1 MNKVRPEVTN
11 RRIESF
17 SKRFGKAHLYLA
29 YHAAFPLAL
38 TPDLLYRL
46 WANFQQD
53 IDGDMLGIP
62 WVAVADLL
70 LSNLCDEVGHELYEI
85 DLAVR
90 NELLNRLKENEK
102 FGQQRIQELSNF
114 MLYYVQQQ
122 IQSDDLD
129 VRDFAQVQRWMA
141 LAYTQPSQLAK
152 EIALEFSKLREQDTS
167 ELVRMASLTET
178 FTEQLAGFQPLL
190 SYVDGIKKFL
200 RGDIDA
206 AKAQFSEAMEGGNK
220 IQVAGVILPIP
231 EQFQDLHTNKIPFPQ
246 TLFLSLKL
254 FTSLGL
260 TTLVLVMRLLGLFE
274 GSELS
279 LFDQMMR
286 LRASENQDNRL
297 LLVKITEK
305 DIIKYSKDQNNPPK
319 NGASLSDEVIYQ
331 LLSKLLSKSPR
342 VIAMDIYRSA
352 KAEGNLTRLINNA
365 QTDKRLVF
373 ICKFPDP
380 SSNPDG
386 GRHDP
391 PPDVPIEQ
399 VGLSDFL
406 SDRDGVIRRQLIN
419 MGTPT
424 TEHTQDSNCRNP
436 NELMNSFSFEVA
448 QKYLEKGDGK
458 TNIDKRYTI
467 LNQEK
472 NNIVS
477 GSTIL
482 PSLEND
488 TQGGYN
494 LKDIHGYQILLNY
507 RYSRAADNSANPS
520 VSNIAPQ
527 FTVQQVLENP
537 GINENLVK
545 DKIILIGTTTE
556 GYDGL
561 SSTPF
566 SSGGPDNQM
575 RTLFIQAQMVSQL
588 VSAVLDNRPLIKVC
602 SFEWEILWILFWSLI
617 GASLPQLCRQP
628 GKLIIL
634 GVFCI
639 GGLYL
644 ICVLL
649 FIYPIRFWIP
659 FYSPALSFLA
669 NGGVSVVYIK
679 FTKQKSL

>member
-1 MNKVRPEVTN
+1 MNNQTET
-11 RRIESF
+11 
-17 SKRFGKAHLYLA
+17 GK
-29 YHAAFPLAL
+29 
-38 TPDLLYRL
+38 
-46 WANFQQD
+46 
-53 IDGDMLGIP
+53 
-62 WVAVADLL
+62 
-70 LSNLCDEVGHELYEI
+70 I
-85 DLAVR
+85 DLSEHR
-90 NELLNRLKENEK
+90 KELREAIISAYPTKAEFQTMIRDELKRKPDEIVEEGKLTEMVSRLIEWAEAQSQEKQLIEAAYKGNPNNKNLQEITYKLLPNYLPVPPDHLKNEK
-102 FGQQRIQELSNF
+102 DKKLLWHQRIRRLCNKKIF
-114 MLYYVQQQ
+114 L
-122 IQSDDLD
+122 
-129 VRDFAQVQRWMA
+129 
-141 LAYTQPSQLAK
+141 
-152 EIALEFSKLREQDTS
+152 TS
-167 ELVRMASLTET
+167 TGSVGITTILV
-178 FTEQLAGFQPLL
+178 
-190 SYVDGIKKFL
+190 I
-200 RGDIDA
+200 
-206 AKAQFSEAMEGGNK
+206 
-220 IQVAGVILPIP
+220 
-231 EQFQDLHTNKIPFPQ
+231 
-246 TLFLSLKL
+246 
-254 FTSLGL
+254 
-260 TTLVLVMRLLGLFE
+260 VLRLLGLFE
-274 GSELS
+274 GSEL
-279 LFDQMMR
+279 LFFDQMMR

-424 TEHTQDSNCRNP
+424 TEHTQDSNCKNQ
-436 NELMNSFSFEVA
+436 NGLMNSFSFEVA

-458 TNIDKRYTI
+458 TNIDKRYTTL
-467 LNQEK
+467 LNKEK

-494 LKDIHGYQILLNY
+494 LKVIHGYQILLNY
-507 RYSRAADNSANPS
+507 RYSRAADNSDNRS

-527 FTVQQVLENP
+527 FTVQQVLDDR

-575 RTLFIQAQMVSQL
+575 QRLFIQAQMVSQL
-588 VSAVLDNRPLIKVC
+588 VSGALEERPLIKVC

-617 GASLPQLCRQP
+617 GAILAQLCKQP
-628 GKLIIL
+628 LRLIIV
-634 GVFCI
+634 GVISFVSLCVICI
-639 GGLYL
+639 F
-644 ICVLL
+644 L
-649 FIYPIRFWIP
+649 FIYTNFWISLYP
-659 FYSPALSFLA
+659 CTLAFLST
-669 NGGVSVVYIK
+669 GGMVVLLE
-679 FTKQKSL
+679 FRSQKKVKTQQTS